1 MLARTRFPRSAGVFM
16 AGANDSTYGP
26 QQRTMYLAARRAGMS
41 VTLMY
46 LPGGHD
52 WRLAHGALQANVAW
66 LTGRLGITGG
76 AP

>member
-1 MLARTRFPRSAGVFM
+1 MYT
-16 AGANDSTYGP
+16 P
-26 QQRTMYLAARRAGMS
+26 QQQSMYLAARHAGMD
-41 VTLMY
+41 VTFVD

>member
-1 MLARTRFPRSAGVFM
+1 VLARTRFPRSAGVFM

-41 VTLMY
+41 VRLMY

-52 WRLAHGALQANVAW
+52 WRLAHGALQANMGW
-66 LTGRLGITGG
+66 LAGRLGITGG